1 MDRTHL
7 VLAASLALIGCNTE
21 SQTPPVDTPIKR
33 EISAS
38 LRAQC
43 PGITAARTLD
53 EPSPS
58 RSAAPRS
65 NTVLDSIH
73 NQDGELVAIFSAPFL
88 WSIEGPIYVPW
99 DGKSEVGSPLP
110 KGNYFHFVEIRDSTG
125 SIARRDSVCIVLEND
140 S

>member
-1 MDRTHL
+1 MDRTFIVL
-7 VLAASLALIGCNTE
+7 VASLAMIGCNTQSE
-21 SQTPPVDTPIKR
+21 APPIDTPFKR

-43 PGITAARTLD
+43 PGVTAARTTGD
-53 EPSPS
+53 PSLA

-73 NQDGELVAIFSAPFL
+73 NLDGELVAIFGAPFL
-88 WSIEGPIYVPW
+88 WSVEGPIYVPW
-99 DGKSEVGSPLP
+99 DGKSYMGNPLP
-110 KGNYFHFVEIRDSTG
+110 EGNYFHFVEIRDSTG
-125 SIARRDSVCIVLEND
+125 SLARRDSICLTLENN